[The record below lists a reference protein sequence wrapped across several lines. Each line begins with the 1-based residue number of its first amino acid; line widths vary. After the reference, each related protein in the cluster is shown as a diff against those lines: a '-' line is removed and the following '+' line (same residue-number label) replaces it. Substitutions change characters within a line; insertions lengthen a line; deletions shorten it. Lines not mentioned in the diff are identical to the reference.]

1 MKRKQDQID
10 PRLERDTLRLLCSVL
25 IQPVTRVEL
34 ARLLDASLFQ
44 EAVHRVLFEEIRSI
58 GAVSSP
64 KLRELLPGRI
74 TLRGFPDFDLKEFL
88 SPDFVSAA
96 EIEKLFASVLG
107 MIEVRHREDEK
118 VLEN

>member
-1 MKRKQDQID
+1 MKSKQDQID

-34 ARLLDASLFQ
+34 ARLLDASPFQ

-64 KLRELLPGRI
+64 SLRELLPGRI

-107 MIEVRHREDEK
+107 MIEVRHCDEEK
-118 VLEN
+118 ILEN

>member
-1 MKRKQDQID
+1 MKTKQVQID
-10 PRLERDTLRLLCSVL
+10 PRLERDALRLLCSVL

-34 ARLLDASLFQ
+34 TRLLDVSLFQ
-44 EAVHRVLFEEIRSI
+44 ETMHRVLFEEIRSI

-74 TLRGFPDFDLKEFL
+74 TTRGFPDFDLTEFL

-107 MIEVRHREDEK
+107 MIEFRHREDEQI
-118 VLEN
+118 LEN